1 MQREREAA
9 RRRAWTSM
17 LTGLFV
23 TGLVTYLA
31 LGFVLGVSRI
41 RGASMEPNLRS
52 GDIAVFYRLGG
63 YEAGDIVILRPDGKS
78 EYLIKRVIA
87 TAGDTVDIDEAT
99 GNIRL
104 NGRDLEEAYV
114 FSETHARPHGMSF
127 PATVPEGSV
136 FLLGDNRLNSKDSR
150 EFGMVR
156 MDQIAGKVVLTVRMT

>member
-1 MQREREAA
+1 
-9 RRRAWTSM
+9 M

-87 TAGDTVDIDEAT
+87 TAGDTIDIDETT
-99 GNIRL
+99 GHLRL
-104 NGRDLEEAYV
+104 NGRILEERYV
-114 FSETHARPHGMSF
+114 FTGTYIRPDDVAF
-127 PATVPEGSV
+127 PVVIPEDSV
-136 FLLGDNRLNSKDSR
+136 FLLGDNRPESKDSR
-150 EFGMVR
+150 EFGAIR
-156 MDQIAGKVVLTVRMT
+156 MDQITGKVVLTMRMM